1 MTSVHERTARFL
13 NPVARRNREIVTPEG
28 VPLNVELADVGER
41 LGAFLLDF
49 VFLYLGIILLAVS
62 LALVLGT
69 LGADLRITFTLVMFL
84 GFLIRTLYFVSFELA
99 WRGATPGKRIVGLK
113 VIDRRGG
120 PLTQNAVVARNIMRE
135 LEAFLPLSALV
146 AAAGPGS
153 AWERLA
159 LAGWLLLFALLPLF
173 NRDRMRG
180 GDLLAGTMVIALPK
194 RRLVADLVQATERAE
209 FTDRQLRAY
218 GAFELQVLEELL
230 RRPENAETVRLRQDV
245 CDRICRKIGWPKP
258 VPPDVVSAFLR
269 RFYTAERAFLEREQ
283 LYGRRIEDKTDA
295 GDRGG

>member
-1 MTSVHERTARFL
+1 MNPVHERTARFL
-13 NPVARRNREIVTPEG
+13 NPVSRKKREIVTPEG
-28 VPLNVELADVGER
+28 VPLQVELADFGER

-49 VFLYLGIILLAVS
+49 VFLYLGIILLAIT
-62 LALVLGT
+62 LGLVLST
-69 LGADLRITFTLVMFL
+69 FSADPRITFTLILFL

-113 VIDRRGG
+113 VVDRRGG

-135 LEAFLPLSALV
+135 LEAFLPLSAML
-146 AAAGPGS
+146 AIAGPGS

-230 RRPENAETVRLRQDV
+230 RRPDNAETVRLRQDV
-245 CDRICRKIGWPKP
+245 CARVCRKIDWPNP
-258 VPPDVVSAFLR
+258 VPPGEVLDFLR

-283 LYGRRIEDKTDA
+283 LYGRPVEDKDSA
-295 GDRGG
+295 GG

>member
-1 MTSVHERTARFL
+1 MNPVHERTARFL
-13 NPVARRNREIVTPEG
+13 NPVGRKKREIVTPEG
-28 VPLNVELADVGER
+28 VPLQVELADFGER

-49 VFLYLGIILLAVS
+49 VFLYLGIILLA
-62 LALVLGT
+62 LTLGLVLS
-69 LGADLRITFTLVMFL
+69 LVSADPRITFTLILFL

-135 LEAFLPLSALV
+135 LEAFLPLSAMLAV
-146 AAAGPGS
+146 AGPGS
-153 AWERLA
+153 AWEKLA

-209 FTDRQLRAY
+209 FTDQQLRAY

-230 RRPENAETVRLRQDV
+230 RRPDNAETTRLRQDV
-245 CDRICRKIGWPKP
+245 CTRVCRKIGWQLP
-258 VPPDVVSAFLR
+258 VPPGEVLGFLR

-283 LYGRRIEDKTDA
+283 LYGRPVEDKTSA
-295 GDRGG
+295 GG

>member
-1 MTSVHERTARFL
+1 MTPVHERTARFL
-13 NPVARRNREIVTPEG
+13 NPVTRKKREIVTPEG
-28 VPLNVELADVGER
+28 VPLQVELADFGER

-49 VFLYLGIILLAVS
+49 VFLYLGIILLAIT
-62 LALVLGT
+62 LGLVLST
-69 LGADLRITFTLVMFL
+69 ISADPRITFTLIMFL

-120 PLTQNAVVARNIMRE
+120 PLTQSAVVSRNIMRE
-135 LEAFLPLSALV
+135 LEAFLPLSAMLSL
-146 AAAGPGS
+146 AGPGS

-194 RRLVADLVQATERAE
+194 RRLAADLVQATERAE
-209 FTDRQLRAY
+209 FTDQQLRAY

-230 RRPENAETVRLRQDV
+230 RRPDNAETTRLRQDV
-245 CDRICRKIGWPKP
+245 CTRVCRKIGWQQP
-258 VPPDVVSAFLR
+258 VPPGEVLDFLR

-283 LYGRRIEDKTDA
+283 LYGRPVEDKASA
-295 GDRGG
+295 GG

>member
-1 MTSVHERTARFL
+1 MNPVHERTARFL
-13 NPVARRNREIVTPEG
+13 NPVGRKKREIVTPEG
-28 VPLNVELADVGER
+28 VPLQVELADFGER

-49 VFLYLGIILLAVS
+49 LFIYLGIILLAIT
-62 LALVLGT
+62 LGLVLSA
-69 LGADLRITFTLVMFL
+69 LGADPRITFTLILFL

-135 LEAFLPLSALV
+135 LEAFLPLSAMLAV
-146 AAAGPGS
+146 AGPGS
-153 AWERLA
+153 AWEKLA

-180 GDLLAGTMVIALPK
+180 GDLLAGTMVVALPK

-209 FTDRQLRAY
+209 FTDQQLRAY

-230 RRPENAETVRLRQDV
+230 RRPDNAETVRLRQDV
-245 CDRICRKIGWPKP
+245 CSRVCRKIGWQLP
-258 VPPDVVSAFLR
+258 VPPGEVLDFLR
-269 RFYTAERAFLEREQ
+269 RFYTAERAFLERAQ
-283 LYGRRIEDKTDA
+283 LYGRPVEDKTSA
-295 GDRGG
+295 GGGA

>member
-1 MTSVHERTARFL
+1 MTAVHERTARFL
-13 NPVARRNREIVTPEG
+13 NPIGRAKREIVTPEG
-28 VPLNVELADVGER
+28 VPLQVELADFGER

-49 VFLYLGIILLAVS
+49 VFLYLGILLLAIA
-62 LALVLGT
+62 LGLVLGEFD
-69 LGADLRITFTLVMFL
+69 ADPRIIFTLVLFL

-99 WRGATPGKRIVGLK
+99 WRGATPGKRIVRLK

-120 PLTQNAVVARNIMRE
+120 PLRQNAVVARNIMRE
-135 LEAFLPLSALV
+135 LEAFLPLSALFAV
-146 AAAGPGS
+146 AGPGS

-194 RRLVADLVQATERAE
+194 RRLLVDLVQATEQAE

-230 RRPENAETVRLRQDV
+230 RRPDNAETIRLRQDV
-245 CDRICRKIGWPKP
+245 CARVCRKIGWDKP
-258 VPPDVVSAFLR
+258 VPPGEVLDFLR

-283 LYGRRIEDKTDA
+283 LYGRPVEDKESA
-295 GDRGG
+295 GGRD